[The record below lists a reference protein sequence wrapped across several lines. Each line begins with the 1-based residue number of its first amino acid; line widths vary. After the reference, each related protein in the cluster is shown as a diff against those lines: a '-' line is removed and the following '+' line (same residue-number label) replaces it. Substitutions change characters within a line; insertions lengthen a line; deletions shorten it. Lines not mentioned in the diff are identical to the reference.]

1 MKEKLTV
8 FQMIRRIK
16 DYFPESHMFTNNNE
30 IGYIQ
35 EELCLKQM
43 TRYELQNLRDMVVM
57 VYTDWME
64 NELITHDDG
73 EVERTNKYFKYMD
86 ALQSV
91 TTVIDNMI
99 FQMPI

>member
-1 MKEKLTV
+1 MKEKLT
-8 FQMIRRIK
+8 FYQMIRRIQ

-57 VYTDWME
+57 VYRDWME

-99 FQMPI
+99 FQIPV